1 MSGHE
6 TGPQES
12 YAEQLAKR
20 TSEGISSGLIMALFG
35 WLLIFSP
42 RSKQFGEQASGG
54 GGHH

>member
-6 TGPQES
+6 TGPQET

-20 TSEGISSGLIMALFG
+20 ASEGISTGLIMALFG
-35 WLLIFSP
+35 WLIIFSP
-42 RSKQFGEQASGG
+42 RSKQFGEQSSG